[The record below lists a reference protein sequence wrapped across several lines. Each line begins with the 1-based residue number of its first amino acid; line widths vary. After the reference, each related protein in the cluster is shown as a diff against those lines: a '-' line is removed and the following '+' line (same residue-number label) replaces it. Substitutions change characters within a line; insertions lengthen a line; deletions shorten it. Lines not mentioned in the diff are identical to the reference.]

1 MDLDAYDILFIC
13 SAFLF
18 QIVLIIHFALRK
30 WKFDIAVR
38 YGPLVYALG
47 IPAAIVSLLL
57 ILAGKPWSFWLSGFL
72 YPLWGIYG
80 YVVEYVRRIQWRNP
94 ARWSVLIPYLCL
106 YLATILFY
114 WFPLAL
120 LYKPLWYMYGVLFLA
135 STALNLTSHKTS
147 KGQSLKP

>member
-1 MDLDAYDILFIC
+1 MNLDAYSVLFVC
-13 SAFLF
+13 AAFLF

-30 WKFDIAVR
+30 WKFNLAVR
-38 YGPLVYALG
+38 YGPIVYALG
-47 IPAAIVSLLL
+47 IPAAIVSFLFV
-57 ILAGKPWSFWLSGFL
+57 LAGKPWSFWMSGFL
-72 YPLWGIYG
+72 FLIWGTFGFI
-80 YVVEYVRRIQWRNP
+80 VEYIRHIQWRNP
-94 ARWSVLIPYLCL
+94 VRWTVLIPYIAL
-106 YLATILFY
+106 YLATIMFY